1 MEENAVLSSAHLMEE
16 YTIPCC
22 ESIDF
27 SFSFSASRALYLM
40 TSALYF
46 FAAII
51 KPIASY
57 CPMITNMI
65 VRIRSKFPINAPA
78 FLIFSQDCVSP
89 T

>member
-46 FAAII
+46 
-51 KPIASY
+51 S
-57 CPMITNMI
+57 
-65 VRIRSKFPINAPA
+65 
-78 FLIFSQDCVSP
+78 
-89 T
+89 